1 MRAVFGQEFGK
12 ALLGETEEGLVLP
25 QRVIRVEADGADA
38 GHHAPRDGRTV
49 TGVPTITWSNS
60 SAMSWFSMRIQ
71 PDDMALP
78 IDCGSLVPW
87 MRYSVS
93 WPPA

>member
-1 MRAVFGQEFGK
+1 MADTAIHSEADERQMLDAIGK
-12 ALLGETEEGLVLP
+12 WIEKKVAPGLVGA
-25 QRVIRVEADGADA
+25 RIRVEADGADA

-87 MRYSVS
+87 MR
-93 WPPA
+93 